1 MNNFL
6 QAPVT
11 DLAMICSESTHMK
24 ATTAQPAFSLLPCH
38 FSRAERTRRVF
49 DTTIRFAWES
59 THSLLIVPQ
68 WNRRLLGTRKWM
80 FNSCGLRFLLHTI
93 FGCACAVV
101 VDYKES
107 SITT

>member
-11 DLAMICSESTHMK
+11 DLAMIRSERTHMK
-24 ATTAQPAFSLLPCH
+24 ATTAQPAFSLLSCH

-68 WNRRLLGTRKWM
+68 
-80 FNSCGLRFLLHTI
+80 
-93 FGCACAVV
+93 
-101 VDYKES
+101 
-107 SITT
+107 